1 MPPPTANFN
10 VGGTVFEVAVSTIE
24 SQPEGLLAKMIDG
37 RFPCGKDESGAYFID
52 RSPRF
57 FDIVLDVHRDS
68 KVYPLSPGF
77 PRERVVAELEYYG
90 LQDFFEGGAPVDLTV
105 ESTVRNIL
113 DAHQSIMHA
122 KQSLQDASGEFLKW
136 QEAQKELGNALLA
149 EGFAR
154 RCIASAQIC
163 KEKSPGTLV
172 IPPLQVGSLPNMQGG
187 WVYPYRDPEVSLQI
201 VKLFEELN
209 TKATVTG
216 NTRQWSSWSQPN
228 PPLLAQTPRSA
239 SVTIPSPRTP
249 RAPYRKPSIFDV
261 RGCRARSS
269 WTWVCVECRRVT
281 AG

>member
-1 MPPPTANFN
+1 
-10 VGGTVFEVAVSTIE
+10 
-24 SQPEGLLAKMIDG
+24 
-37 RFPCGKDESGAYFID
+37 
-52 RSPRF
+52 
-57 FDIVLDVHRDS
+57 
-68 KVYPLSPGF
+68 
-77 PRERVVAELEYYG
+77 
-90 LQDFFEGGAPVDLTV
+90 
-105 ESTVRNIL
+105 
-113 DAHQSIMHA
+113 
-122 KQSLQDASGEFLKW
+122 
-136 QEAQKELGNALLA
+136 
-149 EGFAR
+149 
-154 RCIASAQIC
+154 
-163 KEKSPGTLV
+163 
-172 IPPLQVGSLPNMQGG
+172 MQGG